1 MPNLISGA
9 IGQGVGLVSEYR
21 KHRQEQKRS
30 REASIEVP
38 QGPSQAHAHSDPLP
52 SYEDTTG
59 QQESVSDPFP
69 PDAKDPVQYEIDT
82 DSDYDSSLG
91 DDSDDEAWASDEAVT
106 HSDSDEPP
114 SYETITAD
122 ASRET
127 TNELVQEIAVSSRL
141 QPTTSSGT
149 PFVRQPLPC
158 PVILPQ
164 RRPHKKARGF
174 VRAYAPALAETGID
188 QETFLTFL
196 KNFHKSSQASPIFDV
211 IGISAGIAGFAPSII
226 AMVVCAAVEV
236 GAKVGS
242 EMRARYRTNNFLDR
256 VNETLFRPAGLFAM
270 IVRYKA
276 SEATDAQ
283 PISAETVNLSTYR
296 AMAKVTKQ
304 RSCNAEG
311 KSSRSMSDQMS
322 NLRVASDTTRGAL
335 QMPEAAP
342 LIYPDLDHKL
352 AQEGPE
358 SFKDKSK
365 DAKKFVADYIDRRAQ
380 MSFAKQAPPSS
391 LVIPQGDYQPPTGAA
406 NAEHAMYS
414 GGLVALISGGTITPR
429 LRKEER
435 RANKQSAK
443 DMRRIAR
450 GREPRHGYVTESA
463 DVQGYDG
470 AGFRAVAGPSGGT
483 YVHSGKNVTRRER
496 KLRKTAKRVFKEDV
510 LYLMIVN
517 MPSDAELDAAREEL
531 ARGKG

>member
-9 IGQGVGLVSEYR
+9 IGQGFGLVSEYR
-21 KHRQEQKRS
+21 KHRQQHKL
-30 REASIEVP
+30 ASEVSLQGP
-38 QGPSQAHAHSDPLP
+38 QGSAPVNAHGDLLP

-59 QQESVSDPFP
+59 QQASISAPLPQDTKE
-69 PDAKDPVQYEIDT
+69 PVQFEADT
-82 DSDYDSSLG
+82 DSDYESSLG
-91 DDSDDEAWASDEAVT
+91 DDSDDEAWTLDEAVT

-114 SYETITAD
+114 SYETITAE

-127 TNELVQEIAVSSRL
+127 TDELVQEIIVSSHL
-141 QPTTSSGT
+141 QSTTSSGT

-158 PVILPQ
+158 PVVLPQ

-174 VRAYAPALAETGID
+174 VRAYAPALADTGID

-196 KNFHKSSQASPIFDV
+196 RNFHKSSQASPMFDV

-236 GAKVGS
+236 GAKVGA
-242 EMRARYRTNNFLDR
+242 EMQARYRTNNFLDR
-256 VNETLFRPAGLFAM
+256 VNETLFKPAGLFAM

-276 SEATDAQ
+276 VKATDAQ
-283 PISAETVNLSTYR
+283 PISAESVNLSTYR

-311 KSSRSMSDQMS
+311 KSSRSMSDQMD

-335 QMPEAAP
+335 RMPEAAP

-352 AQEGPE
+352 AQESPE

-391 LVIPQGDYQPPTGAA
+391 LVVPHGDYQPPTGAA
-406 NAEHAMYS
+406 NPEHAMYS
-414 GGLVALISGGTITPR
+414 GGLVALVSGGTITPR

-463 DVQGYDG
+463 EVQGYDG
-470 AGFRAVAGPSGGT
+470 AGFRAVAGSSGAT
-483 YVHSGKNVTRRER
+483 YVHSGKNVMRRER
-496 KLRKTAKRVFKEDV
+496 KLRKTAKRVFQEDV

-517 MPSDAELDAAREEL
+517 MPSEAELDAAREDL
-531 ARGKG
+531 ARAK